1 MGRYA
6 LNALGKNP
14 ARIERLRLKDRRYA
28 EKAQRSKNPDKIE
41 RLRFE
46 GRVDLLARQRHGRSV
61 AWPPRVLTTG
71 SSREQ
76 SWGGT
81 GFSLFGTI

>member
-1 MGRYA
+1 
-6 LNALGKNP
+6 
-14 ARIERLRLKDRRYA
+14 
-28 EKAQRSKNPDKIE
+28 
-41 RLRFE
+41 
-46 GRVDLLARQRHGRSV
+46 LLARQRHGRSV